1 MTHARMLAHLQAAH
15 HEALAAMEAG
25 RHPFGA
31 VLVAP
36 DNATIL
42 LRQGNRGSVC
52 HAETEL
58 ARQAARQFDADFLW
72 RCTLV
77 STFEP
82 CAMCAGTQYWA
93 NIGTL
98 IYGVAEAELR
108 ALTGAHEENPT
119 MELPCREVF
128 AKGQKPITVHGPFEE
143 VREAFIEP
151 HRSFWSA
158 QPGA

>member
-1 MTHARMLAHLQAAH
+1 MTRDQMLAHLYAAH
-15 HEALAAMEAG
+15 AEALAAMDAG

-36 DNATIL
+36 DGETIL

-58 ARQAARQFDADFLW
+58 ARQAARQFDPQYLW
-72 RCTLV
+72 HCALV
-77 STFEP
+77 TTFEP

-93 NIGTL
+93 HIGTL
-98 IYGVAEAELR
+98 VYGVAEAELR
-108 ALTGAHEENPT
+108 ACTGDHAENPT
-119 MELPCREVF
+119 MDLPCRDVF
-128 AKGQKPITVHGPFEE
+128 AKGQKPITVQGPFEE
-143 VREAFIEP
+143 VRERFLAP

-158 QPGA
+158 TPHA

>member
-1 MTHARMLAHLQAAH
+1 MTHAQMLAHLVAAH
-15 HEALAAMEAG
+15 QEALSALAGG

-36 DNATIL
+36 DGETVL

-58 ARQAARQFDADFLW
+58 ARAAAAQFEADYLW
-72 RCTLV
+72 DCTLV

-93 NIGTL
+93 NIGRL
-98 IYGVAEAELR
+98 VYGVEERDLK
-108 ALTGAHEENPT
+108 ALTGSHAENPT
-119 MELPCREVF
+119 MALPCRQVF
-128 AKGQKPITVHGPFEE
+128 AAGQKPIEVHGPIAE
-143 VREAFIEP
+143 VRERLLEP
-151 HRSFWSA
+151 HRTFWA
-158 QPGA
+158 GA